1 MYFSYHSF
9 HNNVLKINSI
19 LSIVNQNN
27 KKKKKKENYLFI
39 IYYQSKILHYKLNK
53 YL

>member
-9 HNNVLKINSI
+9 HNNVLKINAI

-27 KKKKKKENYLFI
+27 KKKKEKRKLFI
-39 IYYQSKILHYKLNK
+39 YNILSKQDFAL
-53 YL
+53 